1 MPRAHPTGNTIMQSP
16 KSDSCHSIKAPS
28 DRELL
33 KTLLDNIPD
42 SIYFKDI
49 KSRLIK
55 VNKAWRT
62 KVNKSMVEGKTDF
75 DFFTHE
81 HAQQAFEDEMR
92 IIDTGKPIVGIEEKE
107 TWPDKPDTWVSTTKM
122 PLRDSN
128 ECIIGTFGLSRDITE
143 VKKIG
148 FALQKAKEE
157 LEERVKER
165 TAELTEAKVLLE
177 QNLEQLK
184 FLNITAFKMA
194 QILDAEEM
202 FSAIGEAFLS
212 RFPEAQLSICQKSK
226 SCFTCVHA
234 VGLLDTPET
243 RQLSELTMESF
254 AKQDSEMLFLEN
266 WPEDIRMKLGWPPEL
281 TQFPCWIALPLQ
293 ADNTTIAVVQL
304 FIPAKKVATFEQE
317 KTLLSTLAAHAAA
330 CLSNAIHYKYLEVK
344 ARMEGELE
352 AARNI
357 QQSLTPHETPH
368 IPRVNIAGIYQ
379 PAHEVG
385 GDYLDYFQCG
395 DGSWVVF
402 VADVCGKGVPA
413 ALLMVVLRS
422 IARVESRS
430 NFSAR
435 SLLCAV
441 NRSMMLNINE
451 RSFIT
456 ALCLVIK
463 ADGSSMTY
471 ARSGHPK
478 LLKMDAEEVV
488 STINSNGIALGMM
501 SDPIGYSSI
510 IQEVYIPLVAGD
522 TFLAYTDGLS
532 EATDGKMA
540 AFDVSHISQSMR
552 RGKEKPVGDLV
563 AGILDD
569 VRTFSSEKSAHD
581 DLTLFAMKVTG

>member
-1 MPRAHPTGNTIMQSP
+1 MGNDIMHTQ
-16 KSDSCHSIKAPS
+16 KSDGSHPLKMPS

-33 KTLLDNIPD
+33 MTLLDNIPD

-49 KSRLIK
+49 HSRFIK
-55 VNKAWRT
+55 ANKAW
-62 KVNKSMVEGKTDF
+62 KAKSNKKSSVEGKTDF

-81 HAQQAFEDEMR
+81 HAQQAFEDEQR
-92 IIDTGKPIVGIEEKE
+92 IIKTGEPIVGIEEKE
-107 TWPDKPDTWVSTTKM
+107 TWPDKPDSWVSTTKM

-128 ECIIGTFGLSRDITE
+128 DCIIGTFGLSRDITD

-148 FALQKAKEE
+148 FALQKAKDE

-194 QILDAEEM
+194 QILDIEEM
-202 FSAIGEAFLS
+202 FNAIGEAFLA
-212 RFPEAQLSICQKSK
+212 RFPESQLSICQKSK
-226 SCFTCVHA
+226 SGFTCVYA
-234 VGLLDTPET
+234 IGLLDTSDA
-243 RQLSELTMESF
+243 RRLSEQTMASFLNQGVEITYLESWP
-254 AKQDSEMLFLEN
+254 DSSRLQFDWPHELE
-266 WPEDIRMKLGWPPEL
+266 KY
-281 TQFPCWIALPLQ
+281 PCWIALPLQ
-293 ADNTTIAVVQL
+293 ADNTTLAVVQI
-304 FIPAKKVATFEQE
+304 FAPSNMKATFQKE

-357 QQSLTPHETPH
+357 QQSLTPQETPL
-368 IPRVNIAGIYQ
+368 IPRVSIAGIYQ

-395 DGSWVVF
+395 DGSWVVII
-402 VADVCGKGVPA
+402 ADVCGKGVPA

-430 NFSAR
+430 HFSAR

-441 NRSMMLNINE
+441 NQSMMLNINE

-478 LLKMDAEEVV
+478 LLKMGADGVV

-501 SDPIGYSSI
+501 ADPAGYVSI
-510 IQEVYIPLVAGD
+510 IQEVFIPLVAGD
-522 TFLAYTDGLS
+522 TYLAYTDGLS
-532 EATDGKMA
+532 EATDSTMT
-540 AFDVSHISQSMR
+540 AFDQTYISKSMH
-552 RGKEKPVGDLV
+552 RGKDYPVGDLV

-569 VRTFSSEKSAHD
+569 VKEFSSGKPAHD
-581 DLTLFAMKVTG
+581 DLTLFALKVTG

>member
-1 MPRAHPTGNTIMQSP
+1 MQSP
-16 KSDSCHSIKAPS
+16 KSESCNPIKAPS

-42 SIYFKDI
+42 AIYFKDI
-49 KSRLIK
+49 KSRFIK
-55 VNKAWRT
+55 VNKAWRS
-62 KVNKSMVEGKTDF
+62 KVQRTMVEGKTDF

-81 HAQQAFEDEMR
+81 HAQQAFEDEMK
-92 IIDTGKPIVGIEEKE
+92 IIDTGTPIVGIEEKE

-128 ECIIGTFGLSRDITE
+128 DCIIGTFGLSRDITE

-148 FALQKAKEE
+148 FALQKAKDE

-194 QILDAEEM
+194 QILDLDEM
-202 FSAIGEAFLS
+202 FSAIGAAFQA
-212 RFPEAQLSICQKSK
+212 RFPLAQLSVCQKSK
-226 SCFTCVHA
+226 DGIACVNA
-234 VGLLDTPET
+234 SGLLDTPCA
-243 RQLSELTMESF
+243 RHASEQAVAHF
-254 AKQDSEMLFLEN
+254 FKQDSQTLFFEDWREN
-266 WPEDIRMKLGWPPEL
+266 TGMKLDWPEGLAL
-281 TQFPCWIALPLQ
+281 NFPCWIALPLQ
-293 ADNTTIAVVQL
+293 ADNTTLAVVQI
-304 FIPAKKVATFEQE
+304 FTSCQMKATFQQE
-317 KTLLSTLAAHAAA
+317 LTLLSTLAAHAAA

-344 ARMEGELE
+344 ARLEGELE

-357 QQSLTPHETPH
+357 QQSLTPQDTPH
-368 IPRVNIAGIYQ
+368 IPRVTIAGVYQ

-395 DGSWVVF
+395 DGSWVVI

-422 IARVESRS
+422 IARVESRL
-430 NFSAR
+430 NFSAK

-441 NRSMMLNINE
+441 NQSMLLNINE

-478 LLKMDAEEVV
+478 LLKMDASGTVT
-488 STINSNGIALGMM
+488 TIDSNGIALGMM
-501 SDPIGYSSI
+501 SDPLDYSSI
-510 IQEVYIPLVAGD
+510 IQEVTLPLSAGD

-532 EATDGKMA
+532 EATDDTMA
-540 AFDVSHISQSMR
+540 AFDLAHIKRSMFGGR
-552 RGKEKPVGDLV
+552 NKPVKGLIEGV
-563 AGILDD
+563 LDD
-569 VRTFSSEKSAHD
+569 VKKFTSDKPAHD
-581 DLTLFAMKVTG
+581 DLTVFAMKVTG